1 MIGSI
6 LTVKLSNGFVDGYE
20 LDLLLMAIP
29 ISLLL
34 TGPGRIS
41 IGWDVLKREL
51 FPQGKA
57 IVQQQKDAQ
66 KYIR

>member
-1 MIGSI
+1 MIGFI

-41 IGWDVLKREL
+41 IGWDVLKR
-51 FPQGKA
+51 
-57 IVQQQKDAQ
+57 
-66 KYIR
+66 